1 MPNHWSLVMFTLMVQ
16 SAVGSVWCV
25 QAALF
30 WDGGL
35 AELLHLKFQ
44 ILAALCLVLTG
55 LAAAMSHLGN
65 PGGSLH
71 AVKNFKSSWLSREIF
86 SVNVFAGFLA
96 VMAVLAQIRPGVLNV
111 WVLLGGSLAGG
122 TVLYAMTRV
131 YRLRTV
137 PAWNHAGT
145 ALTFLGSALLLGGLV
160 CTLVMKILTLLTVV
174 GHDAMGQNEY
184 RSVVLIVVLAGLA
197 AAMSHLGNPGDSLHA
212 AKNLKSSWLSREIF
226 SVNIFAGFL
235 AVMVALAQIRPGA
248 LNVWVLLVGSL
259 AGGAVLSAMT
269 RVYRLRTVPAWN
281 HAGTSLTFLGSALL
295 LGGLVCTLVLKILT
309 LLTEV
314 GHDVMGQNEFRNVA
328 LIAVLAGFILKM
340 LAAGLKP
347 SGANAAGPFKAL
359 QPVMQGAGVA
369 LWLVNIL
376 AGVNPVF
383 QSLLLFLA
391 AGCLVS
397 GEIIHRIQFYSSY
410 QRVGL

>member
-1 MPNHWSLVMFTLMVQ
+1 
-16 SAVGSVWCV
+16 
-25 QAALF
+25 
-30 WDGGL
+30 
-35 AELLHLKFQ
+35 
-44 ILAALCLVLTG
+44 
-55 LAAAMSHLGN
+55 
-65 PGGSLH
+65 
-71 AVKNFKSSWLSREIF
+71 
-86 SVNVFAGFLA
+86 
-96 VMAVLAQIRPGVLNV
+96 
-111 WVLLGGSLAGG
+111 
-122 TVLYAMTRV
+122 
-131 YRLRTV
+131 
-137 PAWNHAGT
+137 
-145 ALTFLGSALLLGGLV
+145 
-160 CTLVMKILTLLTVV
+160 
-174 GHDAMGQNEY
+174 
-184 RSVVLIVVLAGLA
+184 
-197 AAMSHLGNPGDSLHA
+197 LGNPGDSLHA

>member
-1 MPNHWSLVMFTLMVQ
+1 MPSHWSLVIFTLMVQ

-30 WDGGL
+30 WNGGL

-44 ILAALCLVLTG
+44 IIAALCLVLAG

-96 VMAVLAQIRPGVLNV
+96 VMAVLAQIRPGALNV
-111 WVLLGGSLAGG
+111 WVLLVGSLAGG

-160 CTLVMKILTLLTVV
+160 CTLVLKLLTLLTVV
-174 GHDAMGQNEY
+174 GHDAMGHNEY
-184 RSVVLIVVLAGLA
+184 RS
-197 AAMSHLGNPGDSLHA
+197 
-212 AKNLKSSWLSREIF
+212 
-226 SVNIFAGFL
+226 
-235 AVMVALAQIRPGA
+235 
-248 LNVWVLLVGSL
+248 
-259 AGGAVLSAMT
+259 
-269 RVYRLRTVPAWN
+269 
-281 HAGTSLTFLGSALL
+281 
-295 LGGLVCTLVLKILT
+295 
-309 LLTEV
+309 
-314 GHDVMGQNEFRNVA
+314 VA

-347 SGANAAGPFKAL
+347 SGAKAAGPFKAL

-369 LWLVNIL
+369 LWLVYTL

-383 QSLLLFLA
+383 QSLLLFSA

-397 GEIIHRIQFYSSY
+397 GEIIHRSQFYSSY